1 VKVYLDNSV
10 LNRPF
15 DNSEITI
22 NRLETEILFWII
34 DLIKK
39 DKIILVNSAMIEYEN
54 SLNPFPERKIFIEEI
69 LKLSKSFQELN
80 LNIKKLAKILS
91 EKFKTEF
98 IDALHIASAQFARVD
113 FFITSDY
120 NLIKK
125 YKGELK
131 AISPRQFLQEYEKYK
146 N

>member
-1 VKVYLDNSV
+1 LDNSV

-54 SLNPFPERKIFIEEI
+54 SLNPFPEKENFYRRNSEVIQ
-69 LKLSKSFQELN
+69 KLSG
-80 LNIKKLAKILS
+80 A
-91 EKFKTEF
+91 
-98 IDALHIASAQFARVD
+98 
-113 FFITSDY
+113 
-120 NLIKK
+120 
-125 YKGELK
+125 
-131 AISPRQFLQEYEKYK
+131 
-146 N
+146 